1 MLRAF
6 GQPTAPAYQPLP
18 SHPTTEAEAKFK
30 GTLVH
35 EAQLNCFYIPPGG
48 SNYGS
53 PRPAHAN
60 MNANAAAGLAPEHI
74 PTPGA
79 ALSWQAAI
87 DAARQAKLMGS
98 AGNATISTVSS
109 TQRKRQQYGKPKKQ
123 GSTTATRP
131 PRALLC
137 LTLKN
142 PIRRACISIVEWKPF
157 EIIILLTIFAN
168 CVALAIYIPF
178 PEDDS
183 NATNSNL
190 ERVEY
195 LFLIIFTVE
204 AFLKVI
210 AYGLLF
216 HPNAYLRNGWN
227 LLDFIIVVVGLFS
240 AILEQATKA
249 DGANALGGKGAG
261 FDVKALRAFRV
272 LRPLRLV
279 SGVPSLQVVLNSI
292 IKAMVP
298 LLHIALLVLFV
309 IIIYAIIGLELFMG
323 KMHKTCYNQEGIAD
337 VPAEDDPS
345 PCALETGHGR
355 QCQNGTVCKPGWD
368 GPKHGITN
376 FDNFAFA
383 MLTVFQCITM
393 EGWTDVLYWVN
404 DAVGRD
410 WPWIYFVTLIIIG
423 SFFVLN
429 LVLGVLSGEFSK
441 EREKAKARGDFQKLR
456 EKQQLE
462 EDLKGYLD
470 WITQAEDIDPENE
483 DEGMDEEKP
492 RNRSTPAGL
501 LDQKKGKFAWFSHS
515 TETHVS
521 MPTSETESVNTEN
534 VAGGDIEGENCGA
547 RLAHRI
553 SKSKFSRY
561 WRRWNRFCRR
571 KCRAAVKSNVFYW
584 LVIFLVFL
592 NTLTIASEH
601 YNQPHWLTEVQDTAN
616 KALLALFTA
625 EMLLKMYSLGLQA
638 YFVSLFNRF
647 DCFIVCGGILETIL
661 VETKIMSP
669 LGISVLRCVR
679 LLRIFKITR
688 YWNSLSNL
696 VASLLNS
703 VRSIASLLL
712 LLFLFIIIFSLLG
725 MQLFGGKFNFD
736 EMQTR
741 RSTFDNFPQSLLT
754 VFQILTGEDW
764 NSVMYDGIM
773 AYGGPSFPGML
784 VCIYF
789 IILFICGNYILLN
802 VFLAIAV
809 DNLADAES
817 LTSAQKEEEEEKER
831 KKLARPARTASPEK
845 KQEVVEKP
853 AVEETKEEK
862 IELKSIT
869 ADGESPPTTKINMDD
884 LQPNENEDKSPY
896 PNPENTGEEDEEEP
910 EMPVGPRPR
919 PLSELHLKEKAVPM
933 PEASAFFI
941 FSPNNRF
948 RLQCHR
954 IVNDTIFTNLILFFI
969 LLSSISLA
977 AEDPVQ
983 HTSFRNHILGNADYV
998 FTSIFTLEIILK
1010 MTAYGAFLHKGSF
1023 CRNYFNILDLLV
1035 VSVSLISFG
1044 IQSSAINVVKI
1055 LRVLRVL
1062 RPLRAINRAKGLK
1075 HVVQCVFVA
1084 IRTIGNIVIVTTLLQ
1099 FMFACIGVQLFK
1111 GKLYTC
1117 SDSSKQTE
1125 AECKGNYI
1133 TYKDGEV
1140 DHPIIQP
1147 RSWENSKFDFD
1158 NVLAAMMA
1166 LFTVSTFEGWPELL
1180 YRSIDSHTEDKG
1192 PIYNYRVEISIFFII
1207 YIIIIAFFMMNIFVG
1222 FVIVTFQEQGEQ
1234 EYKNCELDKN
1244 QRQCVEY
1251 ALKARPLRRYIPKN
1265 QHQYKVWYVVN
1276 STYFE
1281 YLMFVL
1287 ILLNTICL
1295 AMQHYGQS
1303 CLFKIAMNILNM
1315 LFTGLFTV
1323 EMILKLIAFKPKH
1336 YFCDAWNTF
1345 DALIVVGSIVDIA
1358 ITEVNPAE
1366 HTQCS
1371 PFMNAEENSR
1381 ISITFFRLFRV
1392 MRLVK
1397 LLSRGEGIRTLLW
1410 TFIKSFQ
1417 ALPYVAL
1424 LIVMLFFIY
1433 AVIGMQ
1439 VFGKIALNDTTEINR
1454 NNNFQ
1459 TFPQAVLLLFRCA
1472 TGEAWQDIM
1481 LACMPGKKC
1490 APESEPSNSTEG
1502 ETPCGSSFAV
1512 FYFISFYMLCAFLII
1527 NLFVAVI
1534 MDNFDYLTR
1543 DWSILGPHHLD
1554 EFKRIW
1560 AEYDPEAKGRIKHL
1574 DVVTLLR
1581 RIQPPLGFGKLCP
1594 HRVACKRLVSMNM
1607 PLNSDGTVMFNAT
1620 LFALVRTALRI
1631 KTEGNLE
1638 QANEELRAIIKK
1650 IWKRT
1655 SMKLLDQVVPPAGDD
1670 EVTVGK
1676 FYATF
1681 LIQEYF
1687 RKFKKRKEQ
1696 GLVGKPSQRN
1706 ALSLQAGLRTLHD
1719 IGPEIRRAI
1728 SGDLTA
1734 EEELDKAMKEAVS
1747 AASEDDIFRRAG
1759 GLFGNHVSYYQSD
1772 GRNAFP
1778 QTFTTQRPLHINKAA
1793 NSQGDTESPSHEKLV
1808 DSTFTPSSYSSTGSN
1823 ANINNANNTALGR
1836 FPRPAGYPSAVST
1849 VEGHGP
1855 PLSPAVRV
1863 QEATWKLS
1871 SKRCHSRE
1879 SQIAMVCQ
1887 EAVSQDETYEVKLS
1901 EDTEYCSEPSLI
1913 STELLSYQDDENRQL
1928 TPPED
1933 KRDIRQSP
1941 KRGFLR
1947 SASLGRRASFHLEC
1961 LKRQKNQ
1968 GGDISQKTVLPLH
1981 LVHHQALAVAGL
1993 SPLLQ
1998 RSHSPSTFPRPCAT
2012 PPATPGSQGWPP
2024 QPIPTLR
2031 LEGAESSEK
2040 LNSSFP
2046 SIHCSSWSGEPAPC
2060 GGGSSAL
2067 RRARPVSLT
2076 VPSQAGARGRPFY
2089 GSASS
2094 LVGAVLIS
2102 EGLGQFAQDPKFI
2115 EVTTQ
2120 ELADACDMTIEE
2132 MENAA
2137 DNILSGGTQQSP
2149 NGTLLPFVN
2158 CRDPGQDRAGG
2169 QEGESCAGARAC
2181 RKSEEER
2188 QDSRAHAGSL

>member
-1 MLRAF
+1 MERVIKSVFCSAVF
-6 GQPTAPAYQPLP
+6 GILCSLQRILQ
-18 SHPTTEAEAKFK
+18 
-30 GTLVH
+30 
-35 EAQLNCFYIPPGG
+35 CFVF
-48 SNYGS
+48 YGS
-53 PRPAHAN
+53 PKNCSEYTLGSICTWSPSESTLRTMVSN
-60 MNANAAAGLAPEHI
+60 
-74 PTPGA
+74 PTGDRRG
-79 ALSWQAAI
+79 W
-87 DAARQAKLMGS
+87 
-98 AGNATISTVSS
+98 N
-109 TQRKRQQYGKPKKQ
+109 KR
-123 GSTTATRP
+123 
-131 PRALLC
+131 
-137 LTLKN
+137 
-142 PIRRACISIVEWKPF
+142 
-157 EIIILLTIFAN
+157 
-168 CVALAIYIPF
+168 
-178 PEDDS
+178 
-183 NATNSNL
+183 

-249 DGANALGGKGAG
+249 DGVNSIGGKGAG

-323 KMHKTCYNQEGIAD
+323 KMHKTCYFLQGGLL
-337 VPAEDDPS
+337 AEEDPS
-345 PCALETGHGR
+345 PCAPQSAHGR
-355 QCQNGTVCKPGWD
+355 QCQNGTECKPGWE

-404 DAVGRD
+404 DAIGRD

-492 RNRSTPAGL
+492 RNM
-501 LDQKKGKFAWFSHS
+501 
-515 TETHVS
+515 S
-521 MPTSETESVNTEN
+521 MPTSETESVNTDN
-534 VAGGDIEGENCGA
+534 VAGADIEGENCGA

-571 KCRAAVKSNVFYW
+571 KCRAAVKSNIFYW

-601 YNQPHWLTEVQDTAN
+601 YNQPDWLTEVQDTAN
-616 KALLALFTA
+616 KVLLALFTA

-736 EMQTR
+736 EMQTK

-831 KKLARPARTASPEK
+831 KKLARTASPEK
-845 KQEVVEKP
+845 KQEIEKP
-853 AVEETKEEK
+853 AVEEETKEEK

-869 ADGESPPTTKINMDD
+869 ADGESPPTTKINVDD
-884 LQPNENEDKSPY
+884 YQPNENEEKNPY
-896 PNPENTGEEDEEEP
+896 PTTEAPGEEEEEEP

-919 PLSELHLKEKAVPM
+919 PMSELHLKEKAVPM
-933 PEASAFFI
+933 PDASAFFI
-941 FSPNNRF
+941 FSPTNRF
-948 RLQCHR
+948 RLHCHR
-954 IVNDTIFTNLILFFI
+954 IVNDNIFTNLILFFI

-977 AEDPVQ
+977 AEDPVK
-983 HTSFRNHILGNADYV
+983 HYSFRNQILFYFDIV
-998 FTSIFTLEIILK
+998 FTVIFTIEIALK

-1111 GKLYTC
+1111 GKLYSC

-1125 AECKGNYI
+1125 AECRGHYI
-1133 TYKDGEV
+1133 WYKDGEV
-1140 DHPIIQP
+1140 TQPMIQS
-1147 RSWENSKFDFD
+1147 RNWENSKFNFD
-1158 NVLAAMMA
+1158 NVLTAMMA

-1180 YRSIDSHTEDKG
+1180 YKSIDSHMEDVG
-1192 PIYNYRVEISIFFII
+1192 PIYNHRVEISIFFII

-1265 QHQYKVWYVVN
+1265 QYQYKVWYVVN

-1303 CLFKIAMNILNM
+1303 CPFKQAMNILNM

-1323 EMILKLIAFKPKH
+1323 EMILKLIAFKPKGYFSDPWNVFDFLIVIGSIIDVILSETNH

-1371 PFMNAEENSR
+1371 SSMNAEENSR

-1439 VFGKIALNDTTEINR
+1439 VFGKIALNDTSHINR

-1472 TGEAWQDIM
+1472 TGEGWQEIM
-1481 LACMPGKKC
+1481 LACLPDNKC
-1490 APESEPSNSTEG
+1490 DPESEPTNSTEG
-1502 ETPCGSSFAV
+1502 DHSCGSNFSI

-1772 GRNAFP
+1772 GRSSFP
-1778 QTFTTQRPLHINKAA
+1778 QTFTTQRPLHINKSG
-1793 NSQGDTESPSHEKLV
+1793 NNQGDTESPSHEKLV
-1808 DSTFTPSSYSSTGSN
+1808 DSTFTPSSYSSSGSN
-1823 ANINNANNTALGR
+1823 ANINNANNTALSR
-1836 FPRPAGYPSAVST
+1836 FHSPPSYPSTVST
-1849 VEGHGP
+1849 VEGHGT
-1855 PLSPAVRV
+1855 PLSPTIRV
-1863 QEATWKLS
+1863 QEAPWKLTSKS
-1871 SKRCHSRE
+1871 SSSRD
-1879 SQIAMVCQ
+1879 SQLAIVCQ
-1887 EAVSQDETYEVKLS
+1887 EEVSQDETYDENLN
-1901 EDTEYCSEPSLI
+1901 EDVEYCSEPSLI
-1913 STELLSYQDDENRQL
+1913 STEMLSYQDDENRQL
-1928 TPPED
+1928 TPPENN
-1933 KRDIRQSP
+1933 KGESSRQSP

-1947 SASLGRRASFHLEC
+1947 SSSLGRRASFHFEC

-1968 GGDISQKTVLPLH
+1968 GVDVSQKTVLPLH

-1998 RSHSPSTFPRPCAT
+1998 RSHSPTTFSPRLCAT
-2012 PPATPGSQGWPP
+2012 PPAGPCSRGWP
-2024 QPIPTLR
+2024 QKTIPTLR
-2031 LEGAESSEK
+2031 LDGVESSEK

-2046 SIHCSSWSGEPAPC
+2046 SVHCSSWYSDSTSC
-2060 GGGSSAL
+2060 SSP

-2076 VPSQAGARGRPFY
+2076 VPSQTGGNSRQFH
-2089 GSASS
+2089 GSAGS
-2094 LVGAVLIS
+2094 LVEAVLIS
-2102 EGLGQFAQDPKFI
+2102 EGLMQFAQDPKFI

-2137 DNILSGGTQQSP
+2137 DNILNGNSKQSP
-2149 NGTLLPFVN
+2149 NGNLLPFVN
-2158 CRDPGQDRAGG
+2158 CRDPGQDSAGEEEEEV
-2169 QEGESCAGARAC
+2169 QNPDC
-2181 RKSEEER
+2181 RKSQEEL
-2188 QDSRAHAGSL
+2188 QDSRIYVSSL

>member
-1 MLRAF
+1 
-6 GQPTAPAYQPLP
+6 
-18 SHPTTEAEAKFK
+18 
-30 GTLVH
+30 
-35 EAQLNCFYIPPGG
+35 
-48 SNYGS
+48 
-53 PRPAHAN
+53 
-60 MNANAAAGLAPEHI
+60 
-74 PTPGA
+74 
-79 ALSWQAAI
+79 
-87 DAARQAKLMGS
+87 
-98 AGNATISTVSS
+98 
-109 TQRKRQQYGKPKKQ
+109 
-123 GSTTATRP
+123 
-131 PRALLC
+131 
-137 LTLKN
+137 
-142 PIRRACISIVEWKPF
+142 
-157 EIIILLTIFAN
+157 
-168 CVALAIYIPF
+168 
-178 PEDDS
+178 
-183 NATNSNL
+183 

-393 EGWTDVLYWVN
+393 EGWTDVLYWMQ
-404 DAVGRD
+404 DAMGYEL
-410 WPWIYFVTLIIIG
+410 PWVYFVSLVIFG

-492 RNRSTPAGL
+492 RNM
-501 LDQKKGKFAWFSHS
+501 
-515 TETHVS
+515 S

-547 RLAHRI
+547 RLP
-553 SKSKFSRY
+553 SPPFSPCPLSSRY

-647 DCFIVCGGILETIL
+647 DCFVVCGGILETIL

-831 KKLARPARTASPEK
+831 KKLARTASPEK
-845 KQEVVEKP
+845 KQEMVEKP
-853 AVEETKEEK
+853 AVEESKEEK

-896 PNPENTGEEDEEEP
+896 PNPETTGEEDEEEP

-941 FSPNNRF
+941 FSSNNRF

-1323 EMILKLIAFKPKH
+1323 EMILKLIAFKPKG
-1336 YFCDAWNTF
+1336 YFSDPWNVF
-1345 DALIVVGSIVDIA
+1345 DFLIVIGSIIDVILSE
-1358 ITEVNPAE
+1358 TNPAE

-1371 PFMNAEENSR
+1371 PSMNAEENSR

-1490 APESEPSNSTEG
+1490 APESEPGNSTEG

-1772 GRNAFP
+1772 GRSAFP
-1778 QTFTTQRPLHINKAA
+1778 QTFTTQRPLHINKAGS
-1793 NSQGDTESPSHEKLV
+1793 SQGDTESPSHEKLV

-1836 FPRPAGYPSAVST
+1836 LPRPAGYPSTVST

-1855 PLSPAVRV
+1855 PLSPAIRV
-1863 QEATWKLS
+1863 QEVAWKLS
-1871 SKRCHSRE
+1871 SKRCHSGE
-1879 SQIAMVCQ
+1879 SQTAMVGP
-1887 EAVSQDETYEVKLS
+1887 EETSQDETYEVKMNHDA
-1901 EDTEYCSEPSLI
+1901 EACSEPSLL
-1913 STELLSYQDDENRQL
+1913 STDMLSYQDDENRQL
-1928 TPPED
+1928 TLPEED

-1961 LKRQKNQ
+1961 LKRQKDR

-1998 RSHSPSTFPRPCAT
+1998 RSHSPASFPRPFAT
-2012 PPATPGSQGWPP
+2012 PPATPGSRGWPP

-2046 SIHCSSWSGEPAPC
+2046 SIHCGSWAETTP
-2060 GGGSSAL
+2060 GGGDSSTT
-2067 RRARPVSLT
+2067 RRARPVSLM
-2076 VPSQAGARGRPFY
+2076 VPSQAGAPGRQFH

-2094 LVGAVLIS
+2094 LVEAVLIS

-2132 MENAA
+2132 MESAA
-2137 DNILSGGTQQSP
+2137 DNILSGGAPQSP
-2149 NGTLLPFVN
+2149 NGALLPFVN
-2158 CRDPGQDRAGG
+2158 CRDAGQDRAGG
-2169 QEGESCAGARAC
+2169 EEDAGCARA
-2181 RKSEEER
+2181 RGRLSEEEL
-2188 QDSRAHAGSL
+2188 QDSRVYVSSL

>member
-6 GQPTAPAYQPLP
+6 IPPAMPAYRPLP
-18 SHPTTEAEAKFK
+18 SRPAAPEAASP

-35 EAQLNCFYIPPGG
+35 EAQLSCSYIHPGG
-48 SNYGS
+48 PSYGS
-53 PRPAHAN
+53 PRPAHTN

-195 LFLIIFTVE
+195 LFLIVFTVE
-204 AFLKVI
+204 ALLKVI

-323 KMHKTCYNQEGIAD
+323 KMHKTCYSEEGRRSLEEKLAPVMEITVSPRAREAKDKHRETRSRERSPASPARKGPGTRLVITQTHSWKHQPRTSQDAMPFTVAPAEAGPLSLSGRTSGRTDCGAGVGAGLMQTDLGVWGYVGIFD

-393 EGWTDVLYWVN
+393 EGWTDVLYWMQ
-404 DAVGRD
+404 DAMGYEL
-410 WPWIYFVTLIIIG
+410 PWVYFVSLVIFG

-429 LVLGVLSGEFSK
+429 LVLGVLSGLARLEEGAPACTTQEQLEHPPDLQVQVQVS
-441 EREKAKARGDFQKLR
+441 EMHAALPSCRHRLHIQPRARGPDQAGGRARGPSEALLLFLTAVRKRLGDQTRRIVESLSVKT
-456 EKQQLE
+456 E
-462 EDLKGYLD
+462 ELFLGVLGILTHGKPSAHNKSRRRRSVTSPDPRLPTSSALGPATDSPHDVCCEVVQHGEGGEPEADRAGSRMQIKVPEQRWYLD
-470 WITQAEDIDPENE
+470 PEAERRGPYSAGTKRAWQASSGDLHVV
-483 DEGMDEEKP
+483 
-492 RNRSTPAGL
+492 L
-501 LDQKKGKFAWFSHS
+501 LDEQQQEAELSAHS
-515 TETHVS
+515 
-521 MPTSETESVNTEN
+521 PTT
-534 VAGGDIEGENCGA
+534 VASICPK
-547 RLAHRI
+547 R
-553 SKSKFSRY
+553 S
-561 WRRWNRFCRR
+561 W
-571 KCRAAVKSNVFYW
+571 
-584 LVIFLVFL
+584 
-592 NTLTIASEH
+592 
-601 YNQPHWLTEVQDTAN
+601 
-616 KALLALFTA
+616 
-625 EMLLKMYSLGLQA
+625 
-638 YFVSLFNRF
+638 
-647 DCFIVCGGILETIL
+647 
-661 VETKIMSP
+661 
-669 LGISVLRCVR
+669 
-679 LLRIFKITR
+679 

-754 VFQILTGEDW
+754 VFQASPRLSTSVSRKQGADSSASDLTEWTQTD
-764 NSVMYDGIM
+764 
-773 AYGGPSFPGML
+773 
-784 VCIYF
+784 
-789 IILFICGNYILLN
+789 ILLN

-831 KKLARPARTASPEK
+831 KKLARTASPEK
-845 KQEVVEKP
+845 KQEMVEKP

-869 ADGESPPTTKINMDD
+869 AAGEIAGVVTGFELEVTPHRQGPAGLADPPRCRLGCAGHNLVGQLEPSIRTRTERTVMQLARRGDGSVGGGPAETRRGRLRASRGRASRTETWERDGGGLNKKTP
-884 LQPNENEDKSPY
+884 SA
-896 PNPENTGEEDEEEP
+896 GREEDEEEP

-941 FSPNNRF
+941 FSANNRF
-948 RLQCHR
+948 RLRCHR
-954 IVNDTIFTNLILFFI
+954 VVNDSVFTNLILFFI
-969 LLSSISLA
+969 LLSSVSLA
-977 AEDPVQ
+977 AEDPVR

-1010 MTAYGAFLHKGSF
+1010 VTHLAKHSASSRFSGFFHLRFYSQTWNGK
-1023 CRNYFNILDLLV
+1023 NW
-1035 VSVSLISFG
+1035 
-1044 IQSSAINVVKI
+1044 SSAINVVKI

-1125 AECKGNYI
+1125 AECRGNYI

-1140 DHPIIQP
+1140 DHPIVQP

-1192 PIYNYRVEISIFFII
+1192 PIYNYRVEISVFFII

-1303 CLFKIAMNILNM
+1303 CLFKIAMNVLNM

-1323 EMILKLIAFKPKH
+1323 EMLLKLIAFKPKG
-1336 YFCDAWNTF
+1336 YFSDPWNVF
-1345 DALIVVGSIVDIA
+1345 DFLIVIGSVIDVILSE
-1358 ITEVNPAE
+1358 TNPAE

-1371 PFMNAEENSR
+1371 PFMVRPGSKPR
-1381 ISITFFRLFRV
+1381 S
-1392 MRLVK
+1392 RLVTASDTPLAPDPAQLPVHAAPGPPVPCLPGLCPCGTSFPALDAQLSFRSSIK
-1397 LLSRGEGIRTLLW
+1397 LFEKEDKKNVLKNLQSKTKRKKKERKKKEEGQQGLCPRRSRAE
-1410 TFIKSFQ
+1410 
-1417 ALPYVAL
+1417 
-1424 LIVMLFFIY
+1424 
-1433 AVIGMQ
+1433 

-1490 APESEPSNSTEG
+1490 APESEPGNSTEG

-1527 NLFVAVI
+1527 NLFVAVIMDNFDYLTRDWSILAVI

-1696 GLVGKPSQRN
+1696 GLVGKPCQRS

-1719 IGPEIRRAI
+1719 LGPEIRRAI

-1747 AASEDDIFRRAG
+1747 AASEDDIFRSYRWTLDVTPEIR
-1759 GLFGNHVSYYQSD
+1759 GLPHPALFTSPQGFCSD
-1772 GRNAFP
+1772 
-1778 QTFTTQRPLHINKAA
+1778 
-1793 NSQGDTESPSHEKLV
+1793 
-1808 DSTFTPSSYSSTGSN
+1808 
-1823 ANINNANNTALGR
+1823 
-1836 FPRPAGYPSAVST
+1836 
-1849 VEGHGP
+1849 
-1855 PLSPAVRV
+1855 
-1863 QEATWKLS
+1863 
-1871 SKRCHSRE
+1871 
-1879 SQIAMVCQ
+1879 
-1887 EAVSQDETYEVKLS
+1887 
-1901 EDTEYCSEPSLI
+1901 
-1913 STELLSYQDDENRQL
+1913 
-1928 TPPED
+1928 
-1933 KRDIRQSP
+1933 
-1941 KRGFLR
+1941 
-1947 SASLGRRASFHLEC
+1947 
-1961 LKRQKNQ
+1961 
-1968 GGDISQKTVLPLH
+1968 
-1981 LVHHQALAVAGL
+1981 
-1993 SPLLQ
+1993 
-1998 RSHSPSTFPRPCAT
+1998 
-2012 PPATPGSQGWPP
+2012 
-2024 QPIPTLR
+2024 
-2031 LEGAESSEK
+2031 
-2040 LNSSFP
+2040 
-2046 SIHCSSWSGEPAPC
+2046 
-2060 GGGSSAL
+2060 
-2067 RRARPVSLT
+2067 
-2076 VPSQAGARGRPFY
+2076 
-2089 GSASS
+2089 ASS
-2094 LVGAVLIS
+2094 LVEAVLIS
-2102 EGLGQFAQDPKFI
+2102 EGLGKFAQDPKFL
-2115 EVTTQ
+2115 EATTQ

-2132 MENAA
+2132 MESAA
-2137 DNILSGGTQQSP
+2137 DNILSGGAGQSP
-2149 NGTLLPFVN
+2149 NGTLLPFAN
-2158 CRDPGQDRAGG
+2158 CRDPGPDRAGG
-2169 QEGESCAGARAC
+2169 TEDAAWVPSPEPPE
-2181 RKSEEER
+2181 SEEELL
-2188 QDSRAHAGSL
+2188 DHGALVSSL

>member
-1 MLRAF
+1 MVNENTRM
-6 GQPTAPAYQPLP
+6 
-18 SHPTTEAEAKFK
+18 
-30 GTLVH
+30 
-35 EAQLNCFYIPPGG
+35 YIPEENHQG

-60 MNANAAAGLAPEHI
+60 MNTNAAAGLAPEHI

-492 RNRSTPAGL
+492 RNM
-501 LDQKKGKFAWFSHS
+501 
-515 TETHVS
+515 S

-647 DCFIVCGGILETIL
+647 DCFVVCGGILETIL

-831 KKLARPARTASPEK
+831 KKLARTASPEK
-845 KQEVVEKP
+845 KQELVEKP
-853 AVEETKEEK
+853 AVEESKEEK

-896 PNPENTGEEDEEEP
+896 PNPEATGEEDEEEP

-941 FSPNNRF
+941 FSSNNRF

-983 HTSFRNHILGNADYV
+983 HTSFRNHILFYFDIV
-998 FTSIFTLEIILK
+998 FTTIFTIEIALK

-1323 EMILKLIAFKPKH
+1323 EMILKLIAFKPKG
-1336 YFCDAWNTF
+1336 YFSDPWNVF
-1345 DALIVVGSIVDIA
+1345 DFLIVIGSIIDVILSE
-1358 ITEVNPAE
+1358 TNPAE

-1371 PFMNAEENSR
+1371 PSMNAEENSR

-1772 GRNAFP
+1772 SRSAFP
-1778 QTFTTQRPLHINKAA
+1778 QTFTTQRPLHINKAGS
-1793 NSQGDTESPSHEKLV
+1793 SQGDTESPSHEKLV

-1836 FPRPAGYPSAVST
+1836 LPRPTGYPSTVST

-1855 PLSPAVRV
+1855 PLSPAIRV
-1863 QEATWKLS
+1863 QEVAWKLS
-1871 SKRCHSRE
+1871 SNRCHSRE
-1879 SQIAMVCQ
+1879 SQTAMAGQ
-1887 EAVSQDETYEVKLS
+1887 EETSQDETYEVKMNH
-1901 EDTEYCSEPSLI
+1901 DTEACSEPSLL
-1913 STELLSYQDDENRQL
+1913 STEMLSYQDDENRQL
-1928 TPPED
+1928 TLPEED

-1961 LKRQKNQ
+1961 LKRQKDR

-1998 RSHSPSTFPRPCAT
+1998 RSHSPASFPRPFAT
-2012 PPATPGSQGWPP
+2012 PPATPGSRGWPP
-2024 QPIPTLR
+2024 QPVPTLR
-2031 LEGAESSEK
+2031 LEGVESSEK

-2046 SIHCSSWSGEPAPC
+2046 SIHCGSWAETTPD
-2060 GGGSSAL
+2060 GGGSSAA
-2067 RRARPVSLT
+2067 RKARPVSLM
-2076 VPSQAGARGRPFY
+2076 VPGQAGAPGRQFH

-2094 LVGAVLIS
+2094 LVEAVLIS

-2132 MENAA
+2132 MESAA
-2137 DNILSGGTQQSP
+2137 DNILSGGAPQSP
-2149 NGTLLPFVN
+2149 NGALLPFVN
-2158 CRDPGQDRAGG
+2158 CRDAGQDRAGG
-2169 QEGESCAGARAC
+2169 EEDAGCVRARG
-2181 RKSEEER
+2181 RLSEEEL
-2188 QDSRAHAGSL
+2188 QDSRVYVSSL

>member
-1 MLRAF
+1 MVNENTRM
-6 GQPTAPAYQPLP
+6 
-18 SHPTTEAEAKFK
+18 
-30 GTLVH
+30 
-35 EAQLNCFYIPPGG
+35 YIPEENHQG

-210 AYGLLF
+210 AHGLLF

-368 GPKHGITN
+368 GPRHGITN

-492 RNRSTPAGL
+492 RNM
-501 LDQKKGKFAWFSHS
+501 
-515 TETHVS
+515 S

-534 VAGGDIEGENCGA
+534 VAGGDIEGESCGA

-661 VETKIMSP
+661 VETKVMSP

-831 KKLARPARTASPEK
+831 KKLARTASPEK

-869 ADGESPPTTKINMDD
+869 ADGESPPTTKINVDD
-884 LQPNENEDKSPY
+884 FQPNENEDKGVY
-896 PNPENTGEEDEEEP
+896 PNPEATGEEDEEEP

-919 PLSELHLKEKAVPM
+919 PLSELHLKEKAEPV

-954 IVNDTIFTNLILFFI
+954 IVNDSIFTNLILFFI

-1147 RSWENSKFDFD
+1147 RNWENSKFDFD

-1281 YLMFVL
+1281 YLMFIL

-1303 CLFKIAMNILNM
+1303 CLFKVAMNILNM

-1358 ITEVNPAE
+1358 ITEVN
-1366 HTQCS
+1366 
-1371 PFMNAEENSR
+1371 NAEENSR

-1490 APESEPSNSTEG
+1490 APESEPHNSTEG
-1502 ETPCGSSFAV
+1502 EAPCGSSFAV

-1772 GRNAFP
+1772 SRSTFP
-1778 QTFTTQRPLHINKAA
+1778 QTFTTQRPLHINKAT
-1793 NSQGDTESPSHEKLV
+1793 NSPGGTESPSHEKLV

-1836 FPRPAGYPSAVST
+1836 FPRPSRYPGSVSA

-1855 PLSPAVRV
+1855 PLSPAIRV
-1863 QEATWKLS
+1863 QEAAWKLS
-1871 SKRCHSRE
+1871 SRSFRCHSRE
-1879 SQIAMVCQ
+1879 SQIAMVCRQ
-1887 EAVSQDETYEVKLS
+1887 EFSQDETYDVQRG
-1901 EDTEYCSEPSLI
+1901 DDAEYCSEPSLV
-1913 STELLSYQDDENRQL
+1913 STDKLSYQDEESRQL
-1928 TPPED
+1928 APPED
-1933 KRDIRQSP
+1933 RRDTRQSP

-1998 RSHSPSTFPRPCAT
+1998 RSHSPTTFPRPCAT
-2012 PPATPGSQGWPP
+2012 PPATPSSRGWPP

-2031 LEGAESSEK
+2031 LEGTESTEK

-2046 SIHCSSWSGEPAPC
+2046 SVHCGSWSGEPTPC
-2060 GGGSSAL
+2060 EAGSSAT

-2076 VPSQAGARGRPFY
+2076 VPSQAGAWGRQFH

-2094 LVGAVLIS
+2094 LVEAVLIS

-2132 MENAA
+2132 MESAA
-2137 DNILSGGTQQSP
+2137 DNILSGGAQQSP

-2158 CRDPGQDRAGG
+2158 CRDQGQDGAGG
-2169 QEGESCAGARAC
+2169 EQPGPCGPSQEPQQSQ
-2181 RKSEEER
+2181 EEL
-2188 QDSRAHAGSL
+2188 QDSRAYVSSL

>member
-1 MLRAF
+1 M
-6 GQPTAPAYQPLP
+6 
-18 SHPTTEAEAKFK
+18 
-30 GTLVH
+30 
-35 EAQLNCFYIPPGG
+35 YIPEENHQG

-60 MNANAAAGLAPEHI
+60 MNANAAAGLVPEHI

-337 VPAEDDPS
+337 APAEDDPS

-368 GPKHGITN
+368 GPRHGITN

-393 EGWTDVLYWVN
+393 EGWTDVLYWMQ
-404 DAVGRD
+404 DAMGYEL
-410 WPWIYFVTLIIIG
+410 PWVYFVSLVIFG

-492 RNRSTPAGL
+492 RNM
-501 LDQKKGKFAWFSHS
+501 
-515 TETHVS
+515 S

-547 RLAHRI
+547 RLAHQI

-661 VETKIMSP
+661 VETKVMSP

-831 KKLARPARTASPEK
+831 KKLARTASPEK
-845 KQEVVEKP
+845 KQEVMEKP

-869 ADGESPPTTKINMDD
+869 ADGESPLTTKINMDD
-884 LQPNENEDKSPY
+884 LQPSENEDKSVY
-896 PNPENTGEEDEEEP
+896 PNPETTGEDDEEEP

-919 PLSELHLKEKAVPM
+919 PLSELQLKEKAVPM

-954 IVNDTIFTNLILFFI
+954 IVNDSIFTNLILFFI

-983 HTSFRNHILGNADYV
+983 HTSFRNHILFYFDIV
-998 FTSIFTLEIILK
+998 FTTIFTIEIALK

-1358 ITEVNPAE
+1358 ITEVN
-1366 HTQCS
+1366 
-1371 PFMNAEENSR
+1371 NAEENSR

-1772 GRNAFP
+1772 SRSAFP
-1778 QTFTTQRPLHINKAA
+1778 QTFTTQRPLHINKTG
-1793 NSQGDTESPSHEKLV
+1793 NSPGDTESPSHEKLV
-1808 DSTFTPSSYSSTGSN
+1808 DSTFTPSSYSSAGSN

-1836 FPRPAGYPSAVST
+1836 FPCPTGYPGEVTT

-1855 PLSPAVRV
+1855 PLSPAIQV
-1863 QEATWKLS
+1863 QEASWKLS

-1887 EAVSQDETYEVKLS
+1887 EEFSQDETYEVKVH
-1901 EDTEYCSEPSLI
+1901 EDTEYCSEPSLA
-1913 STELLSYQDDENRQL
+1913 STERLSYQDDENRQL
-1928 TPPED
+1928 TPPEEG
-1933 KRDIRQSP
+1933 KRDIWQSP
-1941 KRGFLR
+1941 KRGLLL
-1947 SASLGRRASFHLEC
+1947 STSLGRRASFHLEC

-1968 GGDISQKTVLPLH
+1968 GVDISQKTVLPLH

-1998 RSHSPSTFPRPCAT
+1998 RSHSPTTFPRPCAT
-2012 PPATPGSQGWPP
+2012 PPATPPATPGSRGWLP
-2024 QPIPTLR
+2024 QPVPMLR
-2031 LEGAESSEK
+2031 LEGTESSEK

-2046 SIHCSSWSGEPAPC
+2046 FIHCGSWSGEPTPC
-2060 GGGSSAL
+2060 WENSSTT

-2076 VPSQAGARGRPFY
+2076 VPSQARAWGRQFH

-2094 LVGAVLIS
+2094 LVEAVLIS

-2120 ELADACDMTIEE
+2120 ELADACNMTIEE
-2132 MENAA
+2132 MESAA
-2137 DNILSGGTQQSP
+2137 DNILSGGNQQSP

-2158 CRDPGQDRAGG
+2158 CRDQGQDRAGG
-2169 QEGESCAGARAC
+2169 EEDGPSGPSQEC
-2181 RKSEEER
+2181 RKSEEELR
-2188 QDSRAHAGSL
+2188 DSRAYVSSL

>member
-1 MLRAF
+1 MFQTIVRQAT
-6 GQPTAPAYQPLP
+6 TAYRPLP
-18 SHPTTEAEAKFK
+18 THHPGEPGVKYTGKM
-30 GTLVH
+30 VH
-35 EAQLNCFYIPPGG
+35 ETQLSCFYITPGG
-48 SNYGS
+48 SNYAS

-74 PTPGA
+74 ATPGA

-87 DAARQAKLMGS
+87 DAARQAKLMGA

-109 TQRKRQQYGKPKKQ
+109 TQRKRQQYGKQKKQ
-123 GSTTATRP
+123 GNTTATRP

-249 DGANALGGKGAG
+249 DGVNSIGGKGAG

-323 KMHKTCYNQEGIAD
+323 KMHKTCYVSLSET
-337 VPAEDDPS
+337 PAEEEPS
-345 PCALETGHGR
+345 PCAPVLAHGR
-355 QCQNGTVCKPGWD
+355 QCQNGTECRAGWE

-393 EGWTDVLYWVN
+393 EGWTDVLYWMQ
-404 DAVGRD
+404 DAMGYEL
-410 WPWIYFVTLIIIG
+410 PWVYFVSLVIFG

-492 RNRSTPAGL
+492 RNKNAPAGL
-501 LDQKKGKFAWFSHS
+501 PDKKKGKFAWFSHS

-521 MPTSETESVNTEN
+521 MPTSETESVNTDN

-601 YNQPHWLTEVQDTAN
+601 YNQSDWLTEVQDTAN
-616 KALLALFTA
+616 KVLLALFTA

-831 KKLARPARTASPEK
+831 KKLARTASPEK
-845 KQEVVEKP
+845 KQEPEKP
-853 AVEETKEEK
+853 AVEGETKEEK

-869 ADGESPPTTKINMDD
+869 ADGESPPSNKSNVDEY
-884 LQPNENEDKSPY
+884 QPNENEEKNPY
-896 PNPENTGEEDEEEP
+896 PTTETTGEEEEEEP

-919 PLSELHLKEKAVPM
+919 PMSELHLKEKAVPM
-933 PEASAFFI
+933 PEASAFFL
-941 FSPNNRF
+941 FSPSNRF
-948 RLQCHR
+948 RVHCHR
-954 IVNDTIFTNLILFFI
+954 IVNDNVFTNLILFFI

-977 AEDPVQ
+977 AEDPVR
-983 HTSFRNHILGNADYV
+983 HTSVRNQILFYFDIF
-998 FTSIFTLEIILK
+998 FTVIFTIEIALK

-1111 GKLYTC
+1111 GKLYSCT
-1117 SDSSKQTE
+1117 DSSKQTE
-1125 AECKGNYI
+1125 AECRGNFI

-1140 DHPIIQP
+1140 SQPIILA

-1158 NVLAAMMA
+1158 NVLTAMMA

-1180 YRSIDSHTEDKG
+1180 YRSIDSHMEDVG
-1192 PIYNYRVEISIFFII
+1192 PIYNHRVEISIFFII

-1265 QHQYKVWYVVN
+1265 QYQYKVWYVVN

-1281 YLMFVL
+1281 YLMFIL

-1295 AMQHYGQS
+1295 AMQHHGQS
-1303 CLFKIAMNILNM
+1303 CIFKEAMNILNM

-1323 EMILKLIAFKPKH
+1323 EMVLKLIAFKPKG
-1336 YFCDAWNTF
+1336 YFSDPWNVF
-1345 DALIVVGSIVDIA
+1345 DFLIVIGSIIDVILSE
-1358 ITEVNPAE
+1358 TNPAE

-1371 PFMNAEENSR
+1371 SSMNAEENSR

-1439 VFGKIALNDTTEINR
+1439 VFGKIALNDTTDINR

-1472 TGEAWQDIM
+1472 TGEAWQEIM
-1481 LACMPGKKC
+1481 LACLPDKKC
-1490 APESEPSNSTEG
+1490 DPESLETNNSTEG
-1502 ETPCGSSFAV
+1502 EHSCGSSFAI

-1759 GLFGNHVSYYQSD
+1759 GLFGNHVGYYQSD
-1772 GRNAFP
+1772 GRSSFP
-1778 QTFTTQRPLHINKAA
+1778 QTFTTQRPLHINKSSS
-1793 NSQGDTESPSHEKLV
+1793 NQGDTESPSHEKLV
-1808 DSTFTPSSYSSTGSN
+1808 DSTFTPSSYSSSGSN
-1823 ANINNANNTALGR
+1823 ANINNANNTALSR
-1836 FPRPAGYPSAVST
+1836 FPSPPSYPSTVST
-1849 VEGHGP
+1849 VEGHGT
-1855 PLSPAVRV
+1855 PLSPTARIPEVP
-1863 QEATWKLS
+1863 WKLGCRRTRTHYYETLGRS
-1871 SKRCHSRE
+1871 CSRD
-1879 SQIAMVCQ
+1879 SQVAIVCEEETCQ
-1887 EAVSQDETYEVKLS
+1887 EEEKYDEQLNE
-1901 EDTEYCSEPSLI
+1901 EIEYCGEPKLVP
-1913 STELLSYQDDENRQL
+1913 TEMLSCKDDEHRQL
-1928 TPPED
+1928 TPPENS
-1933 KRDIRQSP
+1933 IRYSP
-1941 KRGFLR
+1941 KSGFLH
-1947 SASLGRRASFHLEC
+1947 SSSLSRRASFNLEC

-1968 GGDISQKTVLPLH
+1968 ATEVPQKTVVPLH
-1981 LVHHQALAVAGL
+1981 VVHHQALAVAGL

-1998 RSHSPSTFPRPCAT
+1998 RSHSPVRSSRSCAT
-2012 PPATPGSQGWPP
+2012 PPATPCTRDWLQ
-2024 QPIPTLR
+2024 QPIKTLR
-2031 LEGAESSEK
+2031 LEGEESNEK
-2040 LNSSFP
+2040 LNNSFP
-2046 SIHCSSWSGEPAPC
+2046 SIHCSSLYSDSP
-2060 GGGSSAL
+2060 SSSST
-2067 RRARPVSLT
+2067 RKARPVSLT
-2076 VPSQAGARGRPFY
+2076 VPSQTRECGRQFH
-2089 GSASS
+2089 GSANS
-2094 LVGAVLIS
+2094 LVEAVLIS
-2102 EGLGQFAQDPKFI
+2102 EGLVQFAQDPKFI

-2120 ELADACDMTIEE
+2120 ELADACDLTIEE

-2137 DNILSGGTQQSP
+2137 DNILNGNSKPSP
-2149 NGTLLPFVN
+2149 NGNLLPFVN
-2158 CRDPGQDRAGG
+2158 CRDPGQDCM
-2169 QEGESCAGARAC
+2169 GEKEETAQNPDC
-2181 RKSEEER
+2181 RKSQEEPK
-2188 QDSRAHAGSL
+2188 DSRIYISSL

>member
-1 MLRAF
+1 MLRGLF
-6 GQPTAPAYQPLP
+6 SRRRLK
-18 SHPTTEAEAKFK
+18 HERLEEEVEVRFK
-30 GTLVH
+30 GKLVS
-35 EAQLNCFYIPPGG
+35 ERELGYTFVRPGG
-48 SNYGS
+48 SNYSS
-53 PRPAHAN
+53 PSLAPVPSLNEDERVGGGGGVL
-60 MNANAAAGLAPEHI
+60 GLAPEHI

-79 ALSWQAAI
+79 PISWQAAI
-87 DAARQAKLMGS
+87 DAARQAKLMGTTG
-98 AGNATISTVSS
+98 APISTASS
-109 TQRKRQQYGKPKKQ
+109 TQRKRQHYTKPKKQ
-123 GSTTATRP
+123 ASTASTRP

-157 EIIILLTIFAN
+157 EIIILMTIFAN
-168 CVALAIYIPF
+168 CVALAVYIPF

-210 AYGLLF
+210 AYGLLC

-240 AILEQATKA
+240 AILEQATKG
-249 DGANALGGKGAG
+249 DGGTSMGGKAAG

-323 KMHKTCYNQEGIAD
+323 KMHRTCFFFKDGHKGTVSEEK
-337 VPAEDDPS
+337 PA
-345 PCALETGHGR
+345 PCAPNSAHGR
-355 QCQNGTVCKPGWD
+355 HCTPANVTQCLMGWE
-368 GPKHGITN
+368 GPNDGITN

-404 DAVGRD
+404 DAVGSS
-410 WPWIYFVTLIIIG
+410 WPWLYFVTLIIIG

-470 WITQAEDIDPENE
+470 WITQAEDIDPEND
-483 DEGMDEEKP
+483 DEGLDDDKP
-492 RNRSTPAGL
+492 RNL
-501 LDQKKGKFAWFSHS
+501 
-515 TETHVS
+515 S
-521 MPTSETESVNTEN
+521 MPASENESVNTDN
-534 VAGGDIEGENCGA
+534 APAGDMEGETCCTRMAN
-547 RLAHRI
+547 RI

-561 WRRWNRFCRR
+561 SRRWNRLCRR
-571 KCRAAVKSNVFYW
+571 TCRAAVKSNVFYW

-601 YNQPHWLTEVQDTAN
+601 HQQPQWLTNVQEIAN
-616 KALLALFTA
+616 KVLLALFTG

-647 DCFIVCGGILETIL
+647 DSFVVCGGILETIL
-661 VETKIMSP
+661 VEIKIMSP

-736 EMQTR
+736 ETR

-831 KKLARPARTASPEK
+831 KKLARTASPEK
-845 KQEVVEKP
+845 RQDSEKP
-853 AVEETKEEK
+853 PLEDEKKEEK

-869 ADGESPPTTKINMDD
+869 SDGETPTATKINIDEYTGD
-884 LQPNENEDKSPY
+884 ENEEKNPY
-896 PNPENTGEEDEEEP
+896 PVNDFPGEEDDEEP

-919 PLSELHLKEKAVPM
+919 PLSDIQLKEKAVPM
-933 PEASAFFI
+933 PEAKAFFI
-941 FSPNNRF
+941 FSPSNKF
-948 RLQCHR
+948 RVLCHK
-954 IVNDTIFTNLILFFI
+954 IVNHNIFTNLILFFI

-977 AEDPVQ
+977 AEDPVNND
-983 HTSFRNHILGNADYV
+983 SFRNQILGYADYV
-998 FTSIFTLEIILK
+998 FTGIFTIEIILK

-1023 CRNYFNILDLLV
+1023 CRNYFNILDLVV
-1035 VSVSLISFG
+1035 VSVSLISSG

-1111 GKLYTC
+1111 GKFFYCT
-1117 SDSSKQTE
+1117 DTSKQTQ
-1125 AECKGNYI
+1125 AECRGSYI
-1133 TYKDGEV
+1133 LYKDGNVGKPEKA
-1140 DHPIIQP
+1140 Q
-1147 RSWENSKFDFD
+1147 RSWENSDFNFDD
-1158 NVLAAMMA
+1158 VLQGMMA
-1166 LFTVSTFEGWPELL
+1166 LFAVSTFEGWPGLL
-1180 YRSIDSHTEDKG
+1180 YRAIDSHAEDIG
-1192 PIYNYRVEISIFFII
+1192 PIYNYRVIISIFFII

-1265 QHQYKVWYVVN
+1265 PYQYKVWYVVN

-1281 YLMFVL
+1281 YLMFTL

-1295 AMQHYGQS
+1295 AMQHHGQS
-1303 CLFKIAMNILNM
+1303 QSFSKAMNILNM

-1323 EMILKLIAFKPKH
+1323 EMILKLIAFKPRH
-1336 YFCDAWNTF
+1336 YFVDAWNTF
-1345 DALIVVGSIVDIA
+1345 DALIVVGSVVDIA
-1358 ITEVNPAE
+1358 ITEVNGLQNTE
-1366 HTQCS
+1366 D
-1371 PFMNAEENSR
+1371 NAR

-1439 VFGKIALNDTTEINR
+1439 MFGKIALRDHSQINR

-1472 TGEAWQDIM
+1472 TGEAWQEIM
-1481 LACMPGKKC
+1481 LACSPNRPCEKGT
-1490 APESEPSNSTEG
+1490 EVGHSSED
-1502 ETPCGSSFAV
+1502 CGSHFAII
-1512 FYFISFYMLCAFLII
+1512 YFVSFYMLCAFLII

-1638 QANEELRAIIKK
+1638 QANEELRAIVKK

-1696 GLVGKPSQRN
+1696 GLVAKIPPKT

-1719 IGPEIRRAI
+1719 MGPEIRRAI
-1728 SGDLTA
+1728 SGDLTV
-1734 EEELDKAMKEAVS
+1734 EEELERAMKETVCT
-1747 AASEDDIFRRAG
+1747 ASEDDIFRVKRSG
-1759 GLFGNHVSYYQSD
+1759 GLFGNHVNYYHQSD
-1772 GRNAFP
+1772 GHASFP
-1778 QTFTTQRPLHINKAA
+1778 QSFTTQRPLHISKSGSPGEA
-1793 NSQGDTESPSHEKLV
+1793 ESPSHQKLV
-1808 DSTFTPSSYSSTGSN
+1808 DSTFTPSSYSSSGSN
-1823 ANINNANNTALGR
+1823 ANINNANNTAIGHR
-1836 FPRPAGYPSAVST
+1836 YPKPTVST
-1849 VEGHGP
+1849 VDGQTGP
-1855 PLSPAVRV
+1855 PLTTVPLPRPTWCFPNKRSCFYDTFMRSDSSDSRLPIIRRE
-1863 QEATWKLS
+1863 EAST
-1871 SKRCHSRE
+1871 
-1879 SQIAMVCQ
+1879 
-1887 EAVSQDETYEVKLS
+1887 DETYDETFLDERDQTMLS
-1901 EDTEYCSEPSLI
+1901 MDMLEF
-1913 STELLSYQDDENRQL
+1913 QDEESKQL
-1928 TPPED
+1928 APMVEADVGEERRPW
-1933 KRDIRQSP
+1933 QSP
-1941 KRGFLR
+1941 RRRAFLCPT
-1947 SASLGRRASFHLEC
+1947 ALGRRSSFHLEC
-1961 LKRQKNQ
+1961 LRKHNRP
-1968 GGDISQKTVLPLH
+1968 DVSQKTALPLH

-1993 SPLLQ
+1993 SPLLR
-1998 RSHSPSTFPRPCAT
+1998 RSHSPTLFTRLCST
-2012 PPATPGSQGWPP
+2012 PPASPSGRGGGGPCY
-2024 QPIPTLR
+2024 QPVPSLR
-2031 LEGAESSEK
+2031 LEGSGSYEK
-2040 LNSSFP
+2040 LNSSMP
-2046 SIHCSSWSGEPAPC
+2046 SVNCSSWYSDSNGNH
-2060 GGGSSAL
+2060 SRSVQ
-2067 RRARPVSLT
+2067 RTQRPVSLT
-2076 VPSQAGARGRPFY
+2076 VPPVTRRDSTSLSH
-2089 GSASS
+2089 GSAGS
-2094 LVGAVLIS
+2094 LVEAVLIS
-2102 EGLGQFAQDPKFI
+2102 EGLGRYAQDPTFI
-2115 EVTTQ
+2115 QVAKQ
-2120 ELADACDMTIEE
+2120 ELADACDMTMEE

-2137 DNILSGGTQQSP
+2137 DNILNANAPP
-2149 NGTLLPFVN
+2149 NANGNLLPFIQ
-2158 CRDPGQDRAGG
+2158 CRDTGSQESRCSHALGLSTATGSDELLGAELECSEGAGQRNSTLLED
-2169 QEGESCAGARAC
+2169 EDMECVT
-2181 RKSEEER
+2181 
-2188 QDSRAHAGSL
+2188 SL

>member
-6 GQPTAPAYQPLP
+6 VQPGTPAYQPLP
-18 SHPTTEAEAKFK
+18 SHLSADTEVKFK

-35 EAQLNCFYIPPGG
+35 EAQLNYFYISPGG

-492 RNRSTPAGL
+492 RNM
-501 LDQKKGKFAWFSHS
+501 
-515 TETHVS
+515 S

-647 DCFIVCGGILETIL
+647 DCFVVCGGILETIL

-831 KKLARPARTASPEK
+831 KKLARTASPEK
-845 KQEVVEKP
+845 KQEMVEKP
-853 AVEETKEEK
+853 AVEESKEEK

-896 PNPENTGEEDEEEP
+896 PNPETTGEEDEEEP

-933 PEASAFFI
+933 PEASAFFV
-941 FSPNNRF
+941 FSSNNRF

-983 HTSFRNHILGNADYV
+983 HTSFRNHILFYFDIV
-998 FTSIFTLEIILK
+998 FTTIFTIEIALK

-1371 PFMNAEENSR
+1371 PSMNAEENSR

-1490 APESEPSNSTEG
+1490 APESEPGNSTEG

-1631 KTEGNLE
+1631 KTEEGPSPSEAHQGAEDPFRPAGNLE

-1772 GRNAFP
+1772 GRSAFP
-1778 QTFTTQRPLHINKAA
+1778 QTFTTQRPLHINKAGS
-1793 NSQGDTESPSHEKLV
+1793 SQGDTESPSHEKLV

-1836 FPRPAGYPSAVST
+1836 LPRPAGYPSTVST

-1855 PLSPAVRV
+1855 PLSPAIRV
-1863 QEATWKLS
+1863 QEVAWKLS
-1871 SKRCHSRE
+1871 SKRCHSGE
-1879 SQIAMVCQ
+1879 SQT
-1887 EAVSQDETYEVKLS
+1887 AVVGPEETSQDETYEVKMNHDA
-1901 EDTEYCSEPSLI
+1901 EACSEPSLL
-1913 STELLSYQDDENRQL
+1913 STDMLSYQDDENRQL
-1928 TPPED
+1928 TLPEED
-1933 KRDIRQSP
+1933 KRDMRQSP

-1961 LKRQKNQ
+1961 LKRQKDR

-1998 RSHSPSTFPRPCAT
+1998 RSHSPASFPRPFAT
-2012 PPATPGSQGWPP
+2012 PPATPGSRGWPP

-2046 SIHCSSWSGEPAPC
+2046 SIHCGSWAETTP
-2060 GGGSSAL
+2060 GGGDSNTT
-2067 RRARPVSLT
+2067 RRARPVSLM
-2076 VPSQAGARGRPFY
+2076 VPSQAGAPGRQFH

-2094 LVGAVLIS
+2094 LVEAVLIS

-2132 MENAA
+2132 MESAA
-2137 DNILSGGTQQSP
+2137 DNILSGGAPQSP
-2149 NGTLLPFVN
+2149 NGALLPFVN
-2158 CRDPGQDRAGG
+2158 CRDAGQDRAGG
-2169 QEGESCAGARAC
+2169 EEDAGCARA
-2181 RKSEEER
+2181 RGRLSEEEL
-2188 QDSRAHAGSL
+2188 QDSRVYVSSL

>member
-1 MLRAF
+1 
-6 GQPTAPAYQPLP
+6 
-18 SHPTTEAEAKFK
+18 
-30 GTLVH
+30 
-35 EAQLNCFYIPPGG
+35 
-48 SNYGS
+48 
-53 PRPAHAN
+53 
-60 MNANAAAGLAPEHI
+60 
-74 PTPGA
+74 
-79 ALSWQAAI
+79 
-87 DAARQAKLMGS
+87 
-98 AGNATISTVSS
+98 
-109 TQRKRQQYGKPKKQ
+109 
-123 GSTTATRP
+123 
-131 PRALLC
+131 
-137 LTLKN
+137 
-142 PIRRACISIVEWKPF
+142 
-157 EIIILLTIFAN
+157 
-168 CVALAIYIPF
+168 
-178 PEDDS
+178 
-183 NATNSNL
+183 
-190 ERVEY
+190 

-393 EGWTDVLYWVN
+393 EGWTDVLYWMQ
-404 DAVGRD
+404 DAMGYEL
-410 WPWIYFVTLIIIG
+410 PWVYFVSLVIFG

-492 RNRSTPAGL
+492 RNM
-501 LDQKKGKFAWFSHS
+501 
-515 TETHVS
+515 S

-647 DCFIVCGGILETIL
+647 DCFVVCGGILETIL

-831 KKLARPARTASPEK
+831 KKLARTASPEK
-845 KQEVVEKP
+845 KQEIVEKP
-853 AVEETKEEK
+853 AVEESKEEK

-896 PNPENTGEEDEEEP
+896 PNPETTGEEDEEEP

-941 FSPNNRF
+941 FSSNNRF

-983 HTSFRNHILGNADYV
+983 HTSFRNHILFYFDIV
-998 FTSIFTLEIILK
+998 FTTIFTIEIALK

-1371 PFMNAEENSR
+1371 PSMNAEENSR

-1490 APESEPSNSTEG
+1490 APESEPGNSTEG

-1772 GRNAFP
+1772 GRSAFP
-1778 QTFTTQRPLHINKAA
+1778 QTFTTQRPLHINKAGS
-1793 NSQGDTESPSHEKLV
+1793 SQGDTESPSHEKLV

-1836 FPRPAGYPSAVST
+1836 LPRPAGYPSTVST

-1855 PLSPAVRV
+1855 PLSPAIRV
-1863 QEATWKLS
+1863 QEVAWKLS
-1871 SKRCHSRE
+1871 SKRMHCYDMLDEDTPCMVPVPHVFLHLGYCRCHSGE
-1879 SQIAMVCQ
+1879 SQTAMVGP
-1887 EAVSQDETYEVKLS
+1887 EETSQDETYEVKMNHDV
-1901 EDTEYCSEPSLI
+1901 EACSEPSLLC
-1913 STELLSYQDDENRQL
+1913 TDMLSYQDDENRQL
-1928 TPPED
+1928 TLPEED

-1961 LKRQKNQ
+1961 LKRQKDR

-1998 RSHSPSTFPRPCAT
+1998 RSHSPASFPRPFAT
-2012 PPATPGSQGWPP
+2012 PPATPGSRGWPP

-2046 SIHCSSWSGEPAPC
+2046 SIHCGSWAETTP
-2060 GGGSSAL
+2060 GGGDSSTT
-2067 RRARPVSLT
+2067 RRARPVSLM
-2076 VPSQAGARGRPFY
+2076 VPSQAGAPGRQFH

-2094 LVGAVLIS
+2094 LVEAVLIS

-2132 MENAA
+2132 MESAA
-2137 DNILSGGTQQSP
+2137 DNILSGGAPQSP
-2149 NGTLLPFVN
+2149 NGALLPFVN
-2158 CRDPGQDRAGG
+2158 CRDAGQDRAGG
-2169 QEGESCAGARAC
+2169 EEDAGCARA
-2181 RKSEEER
+2181 RGRLSEEEL
-2188 QDSRAHAGSL
+2188 QDSRVYVSSL

>member
-6 GQPTAPAYQPLP
+6 VQPGTPAYQPLP
-18 SHPTTEAEAKFK
+18 SHLSADTEVKFK

-35 EAQLNCFYIPPGG
+35 EAQLNYFYISPGG

-53 PRPAHAN
+53 PRPAYAN

-492 RNRSTPAGL
+492 RNM
-501 LDQKKGKFAWFSHS
+501 
-515 TETHVS
+515 S

-647 DCFIVCGGILETIL
+647 DCFVVCGGILETIL

-831 KKLARPARTASPEK
+831 KKLARTASPEK
-845 KQEVVEKP
+845 KQEMVEKP
-853 AVEETKEEK
+853 AVEESKEEK

-896 PNPENTGEEDEEEP
+896 PNPETTGEEDEEEP

-933 PEASAFFI
+933 PEASAFFV
-941 FSPNNRF
+941 FSSNNRF

-1323 EMILKLIAFKPKH
+1323 EMILKLIAFKPKG
-1336 YFCDAWNTF
+1336 YFSDPWNVF
-1345 DALIVVGSIVDIA
+1345 DFLIVIGSIIDVILSE
-1358 ITEVNPAE
+1358 TNPAE

-1371 PFMNAEENSR
+1371 PSMNAEENSR

-1490 APESEPSNSTEG
+1490 APESEPGNSTEG

-1747 AASEDDIFRRAG
+1747 AVSEDDIFRRAG

-1772 GRNAFP
+1772 GRSAFP
-1778 QTFTTQRPLHINKAA
+1778 QTFTTQRPLHINKAGS
-1793 NSQGDTESPSHEKLV
+1793 SQGDTESPSHEKLV

-1836 FPRPAGYPSAVST
+1836 LPRPAGYPSTVST

-1855 PLSPAVRV
+1855 PLSPAIRV
-1863 QEATWKLS
+1863 QEVAWKLS
-1871 SKRCHSRE
+1871 SKRCHSGE
-1879 SQIAMVCQ
+1879 SQTAMVGP
-1887 EAVSQDETYEVKLS
+1887 EETSQDETYEVKMNHDA
-1901 EDTEYCSEPSLI
+1901 EACSEPSLL
-1913 STELLSYQDDENRQL
+1913 STDMLSYQDDENRQL
-1928 TPPED
+1928 TLPEED
-1933 KRDIRQSP
+1933 KRDMRQSP

-1961 LKRQKNQ
+1961 LKRQKDR

-1998 RSHSPSTFPRPCAT
+1998 RSHSPASFPRPFAT
-2012 PPATPGSQGWPP
+2012 PPATPGSRGWPP

-2046 SIHCSSWSGEPAPC
+2046 SIHCGSWAETTP
-2060 GGGSSAL
+2060 GGGDSNTT
-2067 RRARPVSLT
+2067 RRARPVSLM
-2076 VPSQAGARGRPFY
+2076 VPSQAGAPGRQFH

-2094 LVGAVLIS
+2094 LVEAVLIS

-2132 MENAA
+2132 MESAA
-2137 DNILSGGTQQSP
+2137 DNILSGGAPQSP
-2149 NGTLLPFVN
+2149 NGALLPFVN
-2158 CRDPGQDRAGG
+2158 CRDAGQDRAGG
-2169 QEGESCAGARAC
+2169 EEDAGCARA
-2181 RKSEEER
+2181 RGRLSEEEL
-2188 QDSRAHAGSL
+2188 QDSRVYVSSL

>member
-1 MLRAF
+1 MVNENTRM
-6 GQPTAPAYQPLP
+6 
-18 SHPTTEAEAKFK
+18 
-30 GTLVH
+30 
-35 EAQLNCFYIPPGG
+35 YIPEENHQG

-492 RNRSTPAGL
+492 RNM
-501 LDQKKGKFAWFSHS
+501 
-515 TETHVS
+515 S

-647 DCFIVCGGILETIL
+647 DCFVVCGGILETIL

-831 KKLARPARTASPEK
+831 KKLARTASPEK
-845 KQEVVEKP
+845 KQEMVEKP
-853 AVEETKEEK
+853 AVEESKEEK

-896 PNPENTGEEDEEEP
+896 PNPETTGEEDEEEP

-941 FSPNNRF
+941 FSSNNRF

-983 HTSFRNHILGNADYV
+983 HTSFRNHILFYFDIV
-998 FTSIFTLEIILK
+998 FTTIFTIEIALK

-1323 EMILKLIAFKPKH
+1323 EMILKLIAFKPKGYFSDPWNVFDFLIVIGSIIDVILSETNH

-1371 PFMNAEENSR
+1371 PSMNAEENSR

-1490 APESEPSNSTEG
+1490 APESEPGNSTEG
-1502 ETPCGSSFAV
+1502 ESPCGSSFAV

-1747 AASEDDIFRRAG
+1747 TASEDDIFRRAG

-1772 GRNAFP
+1772 GRSAFP
-1778 QTFTTQRPLHINKAA
+1778 QTFTTQRPLHINKAGS
-1793 NSQGDTESPSHEKLV
+1793 SQGDTESPSHEKLV

-1836 FPRPAGYPSAVST
+1836 LPRPAGYPSTVST

-1855 PLSPAVRV
+1855 PLSPAIRV
-1863 QEATWKLS
+1863 QEVAWKLS
-1871 SKRCHSRE
+1871 SNRCHSGE
-1879 SQIAMVCQ
+1879 SQTAMVGP
-1887 EAVSQDETYEVKLS
+1887 EETSQDESYEVKMNHDA
-1901 EDTEYCSEPSLI
+1901 EACSEPSLL
-1913 STELLSYQDDENRQL
+1913 STDMLSYQDDENRQL
-1928 TPPED
+1928 TLPEED

-1961 LKRQKNQ
+1961 LKRQKDR

-1998 RSHSPSTFPRPCAT
+1998 RSHSPASFPRPFAT
-2012 PPATPGSQGWPP
+2012 PPATPGSRGWPP

-2046 SIHCSSWSGEPAPC
+2046 SIHCGSWAETTP
-2060 GGGSSAL
+2060 GGGDSSAT
-2067 RRARPVSLT
+2067 RRARPVSLM
-2076 VPSQAGARGRPFY
+2076 VPSQAGAPGRQFH

-2094 LVGAVLIS
+2094 LVEAVLIS

-2132 MENAA
+2132 MESAA
-2137 DNILSGGTQQSP
+2137 DNILSGGAPQSP
-2149 NGTLLPFVN
+2149 NGALLPFVN
-2158 CRDPGQDRAGG
+2158 CRDAGQDRAGG
-2169 QEGESCAGARAC
+2169 EEDAGCARA
-2181 RKSEEER
+2181 RGRLSEEEL
-2188 QDSRAHAGSL
+2188 QDSRVYVSSL

>member
-6 GQPTAPAYQPLP
+6 VQPGTPAYQPLP
-18 SHPTTEAEAKFK
+18 SHLSADTEVKFK

-35 EAQLNCFYIPPGG
+35 EAQLNYFYISPGG

-393 EGWTDVLYWVN
+393 EGWTDVLYWMQ
-404 DAVGRD
+404 DAMGYEL
-410 WPWIYFVTLIIIG
+410 PWVYFVSLVIFG

-492 RNRSTPAGL
+492 RNM
-501 LDQKKGKFAWFSHS
+501 
-515 TETHVS
+515 S

-647 DCFIVCGGILETIL
+647 DCFVVCGGILETIL

-831 KKLARPARTASPEK
+831 KKLARTASPEK
-845 KQEVVEKP
+845 KQEMVEKP
-853 AVEETKEEK
+853 AVEESKEEK

-896 PNPENTGEEDEEEP
+896 PNPETTGEEDEEEP

-933 PEASAFFI
+933 PEASAFFV
-941 FSPNNRF
+941 FSSNNRF

-983 HTSFRNHILGNADYV
+983 HTSFRNHILFYFDIV
-998 FTSIFTLEIILK
+998 FTTIFTIEIALK

-1358 ITEVNPAE
+1358 ITEVN
-1366 HTQCS
+1366 
-1371 PFMNAEENSR
+1371 NAEENSR

-1490 APESEPSNSTEG
+1490 APESEPGNSTEG

-1772 GRNAFP
+1772 GRSAFP
-1778 QTFTTQRPLHINKAA
+1778 QTFTTQRPLHINKAGS
-1793 NSQGDTESPSHEKLV
+1793 SQGDTESPSHEKLV

-1836 FPRPAGYPSAVST
+1836 LPRPAGYPSTVST

-1855 PLSPAVRV
+1855 PLSPAIRV
-1863 QEATWKLS
+1863 QEVAWKLS
-1871 SKRCHSRE
+1871 SKRCHSGE
-1879 SQIAMVCQ
+1879 SQTAMVGP
-1887 EAVSQDETYEVKLS
+1887 EETSQDETYEVKMNHDA
-1901 EDTEYCSEPSLI
+1901 EACSEPSLL
-1913 STELLSYQDDENRQL
+1913 STDMLSYQDDENRQL
-1928 TPPED
+1928 TLPEED
-1933 KRDIRQSP
+1933 KRDMRQSP

-1961 LKRQKNQ
+1961 LKRQKDR

-1998 RSHSPSTFPRPCAT
+1998 RSHSPASFPRPFAT
-2012 PPATPGSQGWPP
+2012 PPATPGSRGWPP

-2046 SIHCSSWSGEPAPC
+2046 SIHCGSWAETTP
-2060 GGGSSAL
+2060 GGGDSNTT
-2067 RRARPVSLT
+2067 RRARPVSLM
-2076 VPSQAGARGRPFY
+2076 VPSQAGAPGRQFH

-2094 LVGAVLIS
+2094 LVEAVLIS

-2132 MENAA
+2132 MESAA
-2137 DNILSGGTQQSP
+2137 DNILSGGAPQSP
-2149 NGTLLPFVN
+2149 NGALLPFVN
-2158 CRDPGQDRAGG
+2158 CRDAGQDRAGG
-2169 QEGESCAGARAC
+2169 EEDAGCARA
-2181 RKSEEER
+2181 RGRLSEEEL
-2188 QDSRAHAGSL
+2188 QDSRVYVSSL

>member
-1 MLRAF
+1 MVNENTRM
-6 GQPTAPAYQPLP
+6 
-18 SHPTTEAEAKFK
+18 
-30 GTLVH
+30 
-35 EAQLNCFYIPPGG
+35 YIPEENHQGP
-48 SNYGS
+48 SYGS

-98 AGNATISTVSS
+98 GGNATISTVSS

-323 KMHKTCYNQEGIAD
+323 KMHKTCYNQEGVPD

-492 RNRSTPAGL
+492 RNM
-501 LDQKKGKFAWFSHS
+501 
-515 TETHVS
+515 S

-534 VAGGDIEGENCGA
+534 VAGGDIEGESCGA

-571 KCRAAVKSNVFYW
+571 KCRAAVKSSIFYW

-601 YNQPHWLTEVQDTAN
+601 YNQPRWLTEVQDTAN

-661 VETKIMSP
+661 VETKVMSP

-831 KKLARPARTASPEK
+831 KKLARTASPEK

-869 ADGESPPTTKINMDD
+869 ADGESPPATKINMDD
-884 LQPNENEDKSPY
+884 LQPNENEGKCSY
-896 PNPENTGEEDEEEP
+896 PNPETAGEEDEEEP

-954 IVNDTIFTNLILFFI
+954 IVNDSIFTNLILFFI

-983 HTSFRNHILGNADYV
+983 HTSFRNHILFYFDIVFTTIFTIEIALKILGNADYV

-1035 VSVSLISFG
+1035 VAVSLISFG

-1192 PIYNYRVEISIFFII
+1192 PIYNYRVEISVFFII

-1303 CLFKIAMNILNM
+1303 CLFKVAMNVLNM

-1490 APESEPSNSTEG
+1490 APESEPGNSTEG

-1719 IGPEIRRAI
+1719 LGPEIRRAI

-1759 GLFGNHVSYYQSD
+1759 GLFGNHVGYYPSD
-1772 GRNAFP
+1772 SRSAFP
-1778 QTFTTQRPLHINKAA
+1778 QTFTTQRPLHISKAG

-1836 FPRPAGYPSAVST
+1836 CPHLTGHPSAVST
-1849 VEGHGP
+1849 VEGRGP

-1863 QEATWKLS
+1863 QEAAWRQS
-1871 SKRCHSRE
+1871 SKRHLSQE
-1879 SQIAMVCQ
+1879 SQLAMVCQ
-1887 EAVSQDETYEVKLS
+1887 EEASRDETCDVRAN
-1901 EDTEYCSEPSLI
+1901 EDEEYGSEPSLI
-1913 STELLSYQDDENRQL
+1913 STEMLSYQDDESRQL
-1928 TPPED
+1928 TPPEED
-1933 KRDIRQSP
+1933 RRDIRLSP

-1968 GGDISQKTVLPLH
+1968 GDVSQKTVLPLH

-1998 RSHSPSTFPRPCAT
+1998 RSHPPGTFPLPCTT
-2012 PPATPGSQGWPP
+2012 PPATPGPGWPLRP
-2024 QPIPTLR
+2024 VPTLR

-2040 LNSSFP
+2040 LTSSFP
-2046 SIHCSSWSGEPAPC
+2046 SVHCGPRAGEPTPC
-2060 GGGSSAL
+2060 GAGSGP

-2076 VPSQAGARGRPFY
+2076 VPSPAGTRGRQFH

-2094 LVGAVLIS
+2094 LVEAVLIS
-2102 EGLGQFAQDPKFI
+2102 EGLGQFAQDPRFL
-2115 EVTTQ
+2115 EATTQ

-2132 MENAA
+2132 MESAA
-2137 DNILSGGTQQSP
+2137 DNILSGGAGQSP
-2149 NGTLLPFVN
+2149 NGTLLPFAN
-2158 CRDPGQDRAGG
+2158 CRDPGPDRAGG
-2169 QEGESCAGARAC
+2169 AEDAAWAPARAPPG
-2181 RKSEEER
+2181 EDELL
-2188 QDSRAHAGSL
+2188 DSRAFASSL

>member
-1 MLRAF
+1 MVNENTRM
-6 GQPTAPAYQPLP
+6 
-18 SHPTTEAEAKFK
+18 
-30 GTLVH
+30 
-35 EAQLNCFYIPPGG
+35 YIPEENHQG

-142 PIRRACISIVEWKPF
+142 PIRRACISIVEWKYPLPF

-492 RNRSTPAGL
+492 RNM
-501 LDQKKGKFAWFSHS
+501 
-515 TETHVS
+515 S

-647 DCFIVCGGILETIL
+647 DCFVVCGGILETIL

-831 KKLARPARTASPEK
+831 KKLARTASPEK
-845 KQEVVEKP
+845 KQEMVEKP
-853 AVEETKEEK
+853 AVEESKEEK

-896 PNPENTGEEDEEEP
+896 PNPETTGEEDEEEP

-933 PEASAFFI
+933 PEASAFFV
-941 FSPNNRF
+941 FSSNNRF

-983 HTSFRNHILGNADYV
+983 HTSFRNHILFYFDIVFTTIFTIEIALKILGNADYV

-1323 EMILKLIAFKPKH
+1323 EMILKLIAFKPKGYFSDPWNVFDFLIVIGSIIDVILSETNH

-1371 PFMNAEENSR
+1371 PSMNAEENSR

-1490 APESEPSNSTEG
+1490 APESEPGNSTEG

-1747 AASEDDIFRRAG
+1747 AVSEDDIFRRAG

-1772 GRNAFP
+1772 GRSAFP
-1778 QTFTTQRPLHINKAA
+1778 QTFTTQRPLHINKAGS
-1793 NSQGDTESPSHEKLV
+1793 SQGDTESPSHEKLV

-1836 FPRPAGYPSAVST
+1836 LPRPAGYPSTVST

-1855 PLSPAVRV
+1855 PLSPAIRV
-1863 QEATWKLS
+1863 QEVAWKLS
-1871 SKRCHSRE
+1871 SKRCHSGE
-1879 SQIAMVCQ
+1879 SQTAMVGP
-1887 EAVSQDETYEVKLS
+1887 EETSQDETYEVKMNHDA
-1901 EDTEYCSEPSLI
+1901 EACSEPSLL
-1913 STELLSYQDDENRQL
+1913 STDMLSYQDDENRQL
-1928 TPPED
+1928 TLPEED
-1933 KRDIRQSP
+1933 KRDMRQSP

-1961 LKRQKNQ
+1961 LKRQKDR

-1998 RSHSPSTFPRPCAT
+1998 RSHSPASFPRPFAT
-2012 PPATPGSQGWPP
+2012 PPATPGSRGWPP

-2046 SIHCSSWSGEPAPC
+2046 SIHCGSWAETTP
-2060 GGGSSAL
+2060 GGGDSNTT
-2067 RRARPVSLT
+2067 RRARPVSLM
-2076 VPSQAGARGRPFY
+2076 VPSQAGAPGRQFH

-2094 LVGAVLIS
+2094 LVEAVLIS

-2132 MENAA
+2132 MESAA
-2137 DNILSGGTQQSP
+2137 DNILSGGAPQSP
-2149 NGTLLPFVN
+2149 NGALLPFVN
-2158 CRDPGQDRAGG
+2158 CRDAGQDRAGG
-2169 QEGESCAGARAC
+2169 EEDAGCARA
-2181 RKSEEER
+2181 RGRLSEEEL
-2188 QDSRAHAGSL
+2188 QDSRVYVSSL

>member
-1 MLRAF
+1 MPLVLVSLICKPF
-6 GQPTAPAYQPLP
+6 VTNSQPTYSQQEKRESQRRQSLTHPSVSYMSLSISPCSSLP
-18 SHPTTEAEAKFK
+18 HYI
-30 GTLVH
+30 
-35 EAQLNCFYIPPGG
+35 QQCFLSRG
-48 SNYGS
+48 
-53 PRPAHAN
+53 RR
-60 MNANAAAGLAPEHI
+60 GLD
-74 PTPGA
+74 T
-79 ALSWQAAI
+79 
-87 DAARQAKLMGS
+87 
-98 AGNATISTVSS
+98 
-109 TQRKRQQYGKPKKQ
+109 
-123 GSTTATRP
+123 
-131 PRALLC
+131 
-137 LTLKN
+137 
-142 PIRRACISIVEWKPF
+142 
-157 EIIILLTIFAN
+157 
-168 CVALAIYIPF
+168 
-178 PEDDS
+178 
-183 NATNSNL
+183 

-249 DGANALGGKGAG
+249 DGGNSIGGKGAG

-323 KMHKTCYNQEGIAD
+323 KMHKTYT
-337 VPAEDDPS
+337 PAEDDPS
-345 PCALETGHGR
+345 PCAPQSAHGR
-355 QCQNGTVCKPGWD
+355 QCQNGTECKAGWE

-404 DAVGRD
+404 DAIGRD

-492 RNRSTPAGL
+492 RNSK
-501 LDQKKGKFAWFSHS
+501 QFSS
-515 TETHVS
+515 VLS
-521 MPTSETESVNTEN
+521 MPTSETESVNTDN
-534 VAGGDIEGENCGA
+534 VPGADIEGENCGSPSEK
-547 RLAHRI
+547 H
-553 SKSKFSRY
+553 SFFSNFSSRY

-601 YNQPHWLTEVQDTAN
+601 YNQPDWLTEVQDTAN
-616 KALLALFTA
+616 KVLLALFTA

-831 KKLARPARTASPEK
+831 KKLASKSCSLVQKQTKNSERQMKVKAWDDSWKLEGKAVLPGPLLSQPMGQREAALQSNPPGPAL
-845 KQEVVEKP
+845 P
-853 AVEETKEEK
+853 AKEE
-862 IELKSIT
+862 EGDVSQVL
-869 ADGESPPTTKINMDD
+869 
-884 LQPNENEDKSPY
+884 L
-896 PNPENTGEEDEEEP
+896 
-910 EMPVGPRPR
+910 
-919 PLSELHLKEKAVPM
+919 
-933 PEASAFFI
+933 
-941 FSPNNRF
+941 F
-948 RLQCHR
+948 RVHCHR
-954 IVNDTIFTNLILFFI
+954 IVNDNIFTNLILFFI

-977 AEDPVQ
+977 AEDPVR
-983 HTSFRNHILGNADYV
+983 HLSFRNQILGNADYV

-1111 GKLYTC
+1111 GKLYSCT
-1117 SDSSKQTE
+1117 DSSKQTA
-1125 AECKGNYI
+1125 AECRGYYI

-1140 DHPIIQP
+1140 NQPMIQP

-1158 NVLAAMMA
+1158 NVLTAMMA

-1180 YRSIDSHTEDKG
+1180 YRSIDSHMEDVG
-1192 PIYNYRVEISIFFII
+1192 PIYNHRVEISIFFII

-1265 QHQYKVWYVVN
+1265 QYQYKVWYVVN

-1303 CLFKIAMNILNM
+1303 CMFKEAMNILNM

-1323 EMILKLIAFKPKH
+1323 EMVLKLIAFKPKVGALGG
-1336 YFCDAWNTF
+1336 YFSDPWNVF
-1345 DALIVVGSIVDIA
+1345 DFLIVIGSIIDVILSETNTDDSGG
-1358 ITEVNPAE
+1358 V
-1366 HTQCS
+1366 
-1371 PFMNAEENSR
+1371 ENSR

-1472 TGEAWQDIM
+1472 TGEAWQEIM
-1481 LACMPGKKC
+1481 LACLPDKKC
-1490 APESEPSNSTEG
+1490 DPESEPANSTEADHS
-1502 ETPCGSSFAV
+1502 CGSSFAV

-1706 ALSLQAGLRTLHD
+1706 FAVLQAGLRTLHD

-1734 EEELDKAMKEAVS
+1734 EEELDK
-1747 AASEDDIFRRAG
+1747 RAG

-1772 GRNAFP
+1772 GRSAFP
-1778 QTFTTQRPLHINKAA
+1778 QTFTTQRPLHINKSG
-1793 NSQGDTESPSHEKLV
+1793 NNQGDTESPSHEKLV
-1808 DSTFTPSSYSSTGSN
+1808 DSTFTPSSYSSSGSN
-1823 ANINNANNTALGR
+1823 ANINNANNTALCR
-1836 FPRPAGYPSAVST
+1836 FPSPPSYPRVDGLKHSHQILILPPTADALKSSGGFAVISNCRHLKFTSGVHPGST
-1849 VEGHGP
+1849 ADTFWG
-1855 PLSPAVRV
+1855 
-1863 QEATWKLS
+1863 
-1871 SKRCHSRE
+1871 SRLFLG
-1879 SQIAMVCQ
+1879 SFLHHLAI
-1887 EAVSQDETYEVKLS
+1887 
-1901 EDTEYCSEPSLI
+1901 PSL
-1913 STELLSYQDDENRQL
+1913 TLL
-1928 TPPED
+1928 
-1933 KRDIRQSP
+1933 
-1941 KRGFLR
+1941 
-1947 SASLGRRASFHLEC
+1947 A
-1961 LKRQKNQ
+1961 
-1968 GGDISQKTVLPLH
+1968 PLCP
-1981 LVHHQALAVAGL
+1981 QALAVAGL

-1998 RSHSPSTFPRPCAT
+1998 RSHSPTTFSRLCAT
-2012 PPATPGSQGWPP
+2012 PPATPCSRGWP
-2024 QPIPTLR
+2024 QQAIPTLR

-2046 SIHCSSWSGEPAPC
+2046 SVHCSSGFPDSTGC
-2060 GGGSSAL
+2060 SSP

-2076 VPSQAGARGRPFY
+2076 VPSQSAGSSRQFH
-2089 GSASS
+2089 GSAGS
-2094 LVGAVLIS
+2094 LVEAVLIS
-2102 EGLGQFAQDPKFI
+2102 EGLMQFAQDPKFI

-2137 DNILSGGTQQSP
+2137 DNILNGNSKQSP
-2149 NGTLLPFVN
+2149 NGNLLPFVN
-2158 CRDPGQDRAGG
+2158 CRDAGQDSAGEEEEEV
-2169 QEGESCAGARAC
+2169 QSPDC
-2181 RKSEEER
+2181 RKSQEELK
-2188 QDSRAHAGSL
+2188 DSRIYISSL